1 MKCTCGQEFEGKF
14 CPNCGRKAENHTSL
28 NDAETQFESDNNE
41 TQVDSEEE
49 TEESGFVNGWNKL
62 MDYRLTIGSFVS
74 AFFGFLLGCPAT
86 GILLILGGI
95 IMTPQMKAKF
105 PKHKILLT
113 IVFWLIVFVA
123 LLLAKDVIGEN

>member
-14 CPNCGRKAENHTSL
+14 CPNCGRKAENNTSL

-62 MDYRLTIGSFVS
+62 
-74 AFFGFLLGCPAT
+74 
-86 GILLILGGI
+86 LGGI